1 VAEAGA
7 ISSSDSRPPAH
18 RVSPSV
24 SSRKHHDI
32 ATNQNNP
39 VDLFAFLQEHNDDLT
54 IKVKV
59 ALQSGHALHFSDTSS
74 QNFIPKLKDH
84 ILFRLWKLDITY
96 CNHTFT
102 AEEHN
107 SIIIP
112 NNTIYSVQT
121 MRVYYTTYDLRREY
135 DTINPRTHS
144 DVMVL
149 LGETTPSHPYWYA
162 RILGIYHT
170 ETWLNDG
177 GQPAK
182 QVLDILWVR
191 WLAPLRSHPSGMNH
205 TRLPKLAF
213 VEESDPDTFGFLDPL
228 QVVWGAHLISA
239 FALGRGISSLCFGES
254 LAHTGGE
261 LDDWEAHYV
270 GMWVLNISSYGV
282 LDLNL
287 WTSFV
292 DQDMFL
298 HYTHLGV
305 RYLVMPQRIIRDS
318 QSAILANAMDIVN
331 EADRDHEE
339 DKMKAMMS
347 VMMKGW
353 KMKMRVTKSWKM
365 KMRETRIMRTRLM
378 TPFLSK
384 LITSNEINLKAW
396 AFHQFLQVLL
406 LHAIWCSFDLLT
418 GHSSEPQLPC
428 LPAPF
433 SFGKPTVSPHW
444 SPAAAWASEPW
455 WWWSKWILF
464 WGTCTNALQQWQ
476 PESALSWSFDRL
488 TPSTSSTISS
498 PAPGSNRTF

>member
-228 QVVWGAHLISA
+228 QVV
-239 FALGRGISSLCFGES
+239 
-254 LAHTGGE
+254 
-261 LDDWEAHYV
+261 
-270 GMWVLNISSYGV
+270 
-282 LDLNL
+282 
-287 WTSFV
+287 
-292 DQDMFL
+292 
-298 HYTHLGV
+298 
-305 RYLVMPQRIIRDS
+305 
-318 QSAILANAMDIVN
+318 
-331 EADRDHEE
+331 
-339 DKMKAMMS
+339 
-347 VMMKGW
+347 
-353 KMKMRVTKSWKM
+353 
-365 KMRETRIMRTRLM
+365 
-378 TPFLSK
+378 
-384 LITSNEINLKAW
+384 
-396 AFHQFLQVLL
+396 
-406 LHAIWCSFDLLT
+406 
-418 GHSSEPQLPC
+418 
-428 LPAPF
+428 
-433 SFGKPTVSPHW
+433 
-444 SPAAAWASEPW
+444 
-455 WWWSKWILF
+455 
-464 WGTCTNALQQWQ
+464 
-476 PESALSWSFDRL
+476 
-488 TPSTSSTISS
+488 
-498 PAPGSNRTF
+498 